1 MQIWWPAIIRSAKL
15 QKSLLESQSIFVH
28 SLSVNKTAK
37 GDRGLFI
44 QVAPTYWPP
53 ARDLLGRSAWPVR
66 STPYAGLCAKEARSK
81 HVKISSKK
89 KLSRKKLFKK
99 VLNFEA

>member
-1 MQIWWPAIIRSAKL
+1 MFLNSLIESSA
-15 QKSLLESQSIFVH
+15 LLRDSISRIYTVQAETH
-28 SLSVNKTAK
+28 
-37 GDRGLFI
+37 LFF

-53 ARDLLGRSAWPVR
+53 ARDLLGRSALPVR
-66 STPYAGLCAKEARSK
+66 STPYAGLCTKETRSK